1 MPSRPALSVCV
12 PVHQGARYLERTL
25 RSVLDQDADLE
36 VVVRDNGSTD
46 GSAEIVRGLDDPR
59 IRLVRVEETVPM
71 AENWACTVQ
80 LARADLVKILCADD
94 LVAPGALRAQI
105 DALAADPSL
114 ALVVGRT
121 DMIDADGRTLFP
133 NRHVPRSLLGTR
145 PAAEVLRAVV
155 RHGGNPIGPSAA
167 VTFRRAHYDAVG
179 GVDGRLLFTMDL
191 DLWVRLL
198 RHGGLHG
205 SAGTAASFRIH
216 PGSAS
221 AAATRAEF
229 AVQRAFTRQLIRE
242 AEPVIRR
249 RDRVIGVA
257 GCYAALVR
265 RYGLF
270 VLGNLRRRVPARARQ
285 HA

>member
-1 MPSRPALSVCV
+1 VCV
-12 PVHQGARYLERTL
+12 PVHQGARYLESTL

-46 GSAEIVRGLDDPR
+46 GSSEIVRGLDDPR

-71 AENWACTVQ
+71 AENWARTVD
-80 LARADLVKILCADD
+80 LARADLVKIVCADD
-94 LVAPGALRAQI
+94 LVAPGALPAQI
-105 DALAADPSL
+105 AALTADPSL
-114 ALVVGRT
+114 AIVVGRT
-121 DMIDADGRTLFP
+121 DMVDADGRTLFP
-133 NRHVPRSLLGTR
+133 NRHVPRSLLGSR
-145 PAAEVLRAVV
+145 PAADVLRAVV

-167 VTFRRAHYDAVG
+167 VMFRRAHYEAVG
-179 GVDGRLLFTMDL
+179 GVGGSLLFTMDL

-205 SAGTAASFRIH
+205 DSRTAASFRIH

-229 AVQRAFTRQLIRE
+229 AVQRAFTRRLIRE
-242 AEPVIRR
+242 AEPAIRR
-249 RDRVIGVA
+249 RDRVVGVA
-257 GCYAALVR
+257 GCYAALLR

-270 VLGNLRRRVPARARQ
+270 LLGDLSRRRAARIRR